1 MKGKILECQ
10 MECLLM
16 AKVPVS
22 ITPHLFLM
30 VLTMKLLKSI
40 QRLSGASLL
49 ILANKQDLK
58 GALTPNE
65 IAKMLKVIRAMMVP
79 FRPVDLDNFLLDYK
93 LLEELK
99 NYNLPLSF

>member
-40 QRLSGASLL
+40 QVITVHKTFVMKYLSIVLL
-49 ILANKQDLK
+49 IANIEFVYHVL
-58 GALTPNE
+58 NE
-65 IAKMLKVIRAMMVP
+65 K
-79 FRPVDLDNFLLDYK
+79 
-93 LLEELK
+93 
-99 NYNLPLSF
+99 